1 LVPFWLAKKVQTFEL
16 KSLKSCSSHNYDLER
31 ERERKLENF
40 FLLLIE
46 GKLFFDLN
54 KTKEEKEDD
63 VGMALHQFFGAH
75 LI

>member
-1 LVPFWLAKKVQTFEL
+1 MILR
-16 KSLKSCSSHNYDLER
+16 ER

-75 LI
+75 SI